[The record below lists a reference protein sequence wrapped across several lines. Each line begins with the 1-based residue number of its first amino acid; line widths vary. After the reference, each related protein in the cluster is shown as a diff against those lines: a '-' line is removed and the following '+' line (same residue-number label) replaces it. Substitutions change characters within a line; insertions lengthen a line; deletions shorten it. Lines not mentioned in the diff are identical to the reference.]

1 MENKRTND
9 VRVVEF
15 QFDIQKPPIFKEQRG
30 KDWIQYGIDRPY
42 VNQYPKFLIDLY
54 NRSSK
59 HNAIV
64 TAKSEYIAANGF
76 DYIED
81 GLDITRKARLSAF
94 VKSINPEESADD
106 VLQKVALDL
115 VLFNGFA
122 LDIIPKKSG
131 IGNNVYHV
139 PFEKIRSNKDNETF
153 FISDNWDKSRPE
165 YETFGAYDWNKPNQ
179 RGVLYVKWY
188 RAGEDTYS
196 MPDYIGAI
204 PNILTD
210 IEIANFHYNS
220 IKNGFVGGTLI
231 NLLNGEPATKE
242 AKDEIYRDIVKK
254 MTGTDNANSI
264 VLNFADGKD
273 RAAEVIP
280 MMGNDFDKR
289 FNILNE
295 TVRKEIFS
303 GHKITDPALFG
314 IMKDGAFQ
322 NAAELADSWALF
334 QNTYIDKRQSFI
346 EGIFNALLESFGI
359 DGRLNIQKV
368 EPVSVSLSEAVVMG
382 VMSEDEIRER
392 AGLPIIE
399 KVQGEV
405 DVDSKSKDAQ
415 SALRGSVG
423 GVTGIITVLQNVQA
437 GVIARESAI
446 ELLVQL
452 YGFTPEQAVAVVVGD
467 MSAIEP
473 TLPQPIT
480 QSSQDEFHSKSWS
493 EVKVAKRFQDIGYS
507 LDEYEIVNSRQV
519 HYIDQAQIMREDKFA
534 FAPVPTLQASILDLI
549 EKDAYLTAVAV
560 AKLLNVGIEDVMTA
574 LTELSR
580 AGYLQTT
587 PTLIG
592 DATQRVGTVTDS
604 GKKILDESVSVARQ
618 YKIAYRYV
626 VRSDAGAPIIPTT
639 REFCKR
645 MVNASQNFVWDAT
658 QITQISL
665 EENRNVWLRGGGFW
679 TRKDTKVTTPYCR
692 HEWEQVVIKERV

>member
-1 MENKRTND
+1 MANNRTND
-9 VRVVEF
+9 IRVVEMK
-15 QFDIQKPPIFKEQRG
+15 FDIQKPPEFKQQRG
-30 KDWIQYGIDRPY
+30 KDYVQYGTEQPY
-42 VNQYPKFLIDLY
+42 RNQYPKFLIDLY

-64 TAKSEYIAANGF
+64 TAKAEYVAANGF
-76 DYIED
+76 EYSAQ
-81 GLDITRKARLSAF
+81 GLDITREARLNAF
-94 VKSINPEESADD
+94 VKAINPDESAND

-115 VLFNGFA
+115 ILFNGFA
-122 LDIIPKKSG
+122 LDIIPKKGG

-139 PFEKIRSNKDNETF
+139 PFEKIRSDKDNEQLF
-153 FISDNWDKSRPE
+153 VSDDWDKSRPE
-165 YETFGAYDWNKPNQ
+165 FDTYDAYNWNQPNK
-179 RGVLYVKWY
+179 RGILYVKWY
-188 RAGEDTYS
+188 RAGEDTYPL
-196 MPDYIGAI
+196 PDYTGAI

-220 IKNGFVGGTLI
+220 IKNGFTGGTLI
-231 NLLNGEPATKE
+231 NLLNGAPETKE
-242 AKDEIYRDIVKK
+242 AKDAIYRDIVKK
-254 MTGTDNANSI
+254 MTGTDNANNI

-346 EGIFNALLESFGI
+346 EDIFNSLLESFGL

-368 EPVSVSLSEAVVMG
+368 EPVSVSLSEAVVTG
-382 VMSEDEIRER
+382 VMSEDEIREK
-392 AGLPIIE
+392 AGLPVIE
-399 KVQGEV
+399 KVEGVE

-437 GVIARESAI
+437 GVIERQSAI

-452 YGFTPEQAVAVVVGD
+452 YGFTPDQAIAVVGGD
-467 MSAIEP
+467 AAPVLPAISEE
-473 TLPQPIT
+473 T
-480 QSSQDEFHSKSWS
+480 SQEDFSKKPWD
-493 EVKVAKRFQDIGYS
+493 EVKVAKRFSNIGYS

-519 HYIDQAQIMREDKFA
+519 HYIDQAQIMREDRFA
-534 FAPVPTLQASILDLI
+534 FAPVPALQASILDLI
-549 EKDAYLTAVAV
+549 EKDPYLTAVAV
-560 AKLLNVGIEDVMTA
+560 SKLLNVGIEEVMTS
-574 LTELSR
+574 LSELAR
-580 AGYLQTT
+580 AGYLETT

-592 DATQRVGTVTDS
+592 DATQKVGTVTSS
-604 GKKILDESVSVARQ
+604 GKDVLNDSVSVANSF
-618 YKIAYRYV
+618 KIAYRYV
-626 VRSDAGAPIIPTT
+626 VRNDAGQPIIPTT
-639 REFCKR
+639 RPFCR
-645 MVNASQNFVWDAT
+645 EMVNASENRVWDAT

-679 TRKDTKVTTPYCR
+679 TRKGTNITTPYCR
-692 HEWEQVVIKERV
+692 HEWEQVVIKERE